1 MNYNYIAQD
10 FNMIAYLDPVNELLR
25 DFNYVAKQIS
35 QGEKK
40 KHELMLWLSWLSH
53 LRKTY

>member
-40 KHELMLWLSWLSH
+40 NTS
-53 LRKTY
+53 